1 MPRRQRACVRHF
13 PLDNGNGVLKTR
25 AHGGFDRA
33 FSKERQRMFDLTGK
47 VALVTGGSRGIGRAA
62 AVALAKQ
69 GAQVVINYVSNEGAA
84 REVADAITAAGG
96 KAEIVQFDV
105 ASGDAAEKAIA
116 EVAKRLG
123 RLDILV
129 CSAGISIDGL
139 LLRLKD
145 EDFDRILSVN
155 VKGSVGCARAATKV
169 MMRAKTGRVIFLSSV
184 VGEMGNAGQTA
195 YSASKAALLGVTKS
209 MARELSSRSI
219 TVNAITPGFI
229 DTDMTGA
236 LTDEQKASINA
247 NIPLGRTGKPE
258 EIAAAVV
265 YLASDEAGY
274 ITGQTLRVNGG
285 MYM

>member
-1 MPRRQRACVRHF
+1 
-13 PLDNGNGVLKTR
+13 
-25 AHGGFDRA
+25 
-33 FSKERQRMFDLTGK
+33 MFDLTGK

-62 AVALAKQ
+62 SLALAKR
-69 GAQVVINYVSNEGAA
+69 GAHVVINYVSNEGAA
-84 REVADAITAAGG
+84 REVADLIQAAGG

-105 ASGDAAEKAIA
+105 GSGDAAEKAIA
-116 EVAKRLG
+116 DVAKRLG
-123 RLDILV
+123 RLDVLV

-155 VKGSVGCARAATKV
+155 VKGAVACARAATKV
-169 MMRAKTGRVIFLSSV
+169 MMRARTGRVIFLSSV

-195 YSASKAALLGVTKS
+195 YSASKAALLGVAKS
-209 MARELSSRSI
+209 MARELASRSI

-236 LTDEQKASINA
+236 LTDEQKASINSA
-247 NIPLGRTGKPE
+247 IPLGRTGKPE

-265 YLASDEAGY
+265 YLASDEAAY
-274 ITGQTLRVNGG
+274 ITGQALRVNGG

>member
-1 MPRRQRACVRHF
+1 
-13 PLDNGNGVLKTR
+13 
-25 AHGGFDRA
+25 
-33 FSKERQRMFDLTGK
+33 MFDLTGK

-62 AVALAKQ
+62 AFALAKQ

-84 REVADAITAAGG
+84 REVAEQIQAAGG

-105 ASGDAAEKAIA
+105 ANGEAAEKAIA
-116 EVAKRLG
+116 EVAKRIG
-123 RLDILV
+123 RLDVLV

-145 EDFDRILSVN
+145 EDFDRILAVN
-155 VKGSVGCARAATKV
+155 VKGSVACARAATKV
-169 MMRAKTGRVIFLSSV
+169 MMRARTGRVIFLSSV

-195 YSASKAALLGVTKS
+195 YAASKAALLGVTKS
-209 MARELSSRSI
+209 LARELASRSI
-219 TVNAITPGFI
+219 TINAITPGYI
-229 DTDMTGA
+229 DTDMTGG
-236 LTDEQKASINA
+236 LTDEQKSAINQA
-247 NIPLGRTGKPE
+247 IPLGRTGKPD
-258 EIAAAVV
+258 EIAAAIV

>member
-1 MPRRQRACVRHF
+1 
-13 PLDNGNGVLKTR
+13 
-25 AHGGFDRA
+25 
-33 FSKERQRMFDLTGK
+33 MFDLTGK

-84 REVADAITAAGG
+84 REVAEQIQAAGG

-105 ASGDAAEKAIA
+105 GSSEAAEKAVA

-123 RLDILV
+123 RLDVLV
-129 CSAGISIDGL
+129 CSAGIAIDGL

-145 EDFDRILSVN
+145 EDFERIMSIN
-155 VKGSVGCARAATKV
+155 VKGSLACARAATKV
-169 MMRAKTGRVIFLSSV
+169 MMRARTGRVIFLSSI

-195 YSASKAALLGVTKS
+195 YAASKAALLGVTKS
-209 MARELSSRSI
+209 MARELASRFI

-236 LTDEQKASINA
+236 LTDDQKAAINQ

-265 YLASDEAGY
+265 YLASDEAAY

>member
-1 MPRRQRACVRHF
+1 
-13 PLDNGNGVLKTR
+13 
-25 AHGGFDRA
+25 
-33 FSKERQRMFDLTGK
+33 MFDLTGK

-62 AVALAKQ
+62 SLALAKQ

-84 REVADAITAAGG
+84 REVAETIEKAGG

-105 ASGDAAEKAIA
+105 GSGDGAEKAIA

-155 VKGSVGCARAATKV
+155 VKGAVACARAATKV
-169 MMRAKTGRVIFLSSV
+169 MMRAKTGRIIFLSSV

-195 YSASKAALLGVTKS
+195 YSASKAALLGVAKS
-209 MARELSSRSI
+209 MARELSSRAI

-236 LTDEQKASINA
+236 LTEDQKTAINSA
-247 NIPLGRTGKPE
+247 IPLGRTGKPE

-274 ITGQTLRVNGG
+274 ITGQALRVNGG

>member
-1 MPRRQRACVRHF
+1 
-13 PLDNGNGVLKTR
+13 
-25 AHGGFDRA
+25 
-33 FSKERQRMFDLTGK
+33 MFDLTGK

-62 AVALAKQ
+62 SVALAKR
-69 GAQVVINYVSNEGAA
+69 GAHVVINYVSNEAAA
-84 REVADAITAAGG
+84 RAVAEQIQADGG
-96 KAEIVQFDV
+96 KAELTQFDV
-105 ASGDAAEKAIA
+105 GNSEAAEKSIA

-123 RLDILV
+123 RLDVLV

-145 EDFDRILSVN
+145 EDFDRILSIN
-155 VKGSVGCARAATKV
+155 VKGAVACARAATKV
-169 MMRAKTGRVIFLSSV
+169 MMRARTGRVIFLSSV

-209 MARELSSRSI
+209 MARELASRSI

-236 LTDEQKASINA
+236 LTDDQKTAINSA
-247 NIPLGRTGKPE
+247 IPLGRTGKPE

-265 YLASDEAGY
+265 YLASDEAAY
-274 ITGQTLRVNGG
+274 TTGQALRVNGG